1 MFSLYDQFDCEN
13 LLCISLVLCLS
24 ELVIEG
30 VPLADLAAE
39 QGHKHTQL
47 VDQQY

>member
-1 MFSLYDQFDCEN
+1 MFSLYDQFHCKYV
-13 LLCISLVLCLS
+13 LCISLVLCFS

-30 VPLADLAAE
+30 VPLRYLAAE